1 MFFCEK
7 LFVQQT
13 MENKKVVQLLV
24 ENVNVCSRNVRK
36 NVCIIACEKK
46 WLQKFPARFVR
57 LLGYDR
63 IYLGL

>member
-24 ENVNVCSRNVRK
+24 ENVNVCSRNNRK
-36 NVCIIACEKK
+36 NVCIIACKKK
-46 WLQKFPARFVR
+46 WLPVQKFPARFVR
-57 LLGYDR
+57 LLGHDR
-63 IYLGL
+63 IV